1 VVPGHGPLCGKEEVR
16 RQLRFLKELR
26 ANTLKAIKMD
36 AGAAAIEMPAIY
48 EEVPESRDTRTARRF
63 YEFYSNN
70 KG

>member
-1 VVPGHGPLCGKEEVR
+1 MCGKEEVR

-26 ANTLKAIKMD
+26 VNTLKAIEMD

-48 EEVPESRDTRTARRF
+48 EKVPESRDARTARHF
-63 YEFYSNN
+63 YGFYSKK